1 MKREYTNTTHISIQ
15 YHVKFELKLLQIM
28 CHVIEFTKGE
38 APKDASKDNSEFCG
52 NVHLS
57 R

>member
-1 MKREYTNTTHISIQ
+1 MTHISIQ
-15 YHVKFELKLLQIM
+15 YHVKIELKLLQIM
-28 CHVIEFTKGE
+28 CHVSEFTKGE
-38 APKDASKDNSEFCG
+38 APKDASKDNSEFCE